1 MAQAIL
7 ALGSNIGDR
16 KANLHEAIRR
26 LGQADLRPARVSSL
40 YETDPVGP
48 AAGPA
53 PFLNMALIATTTLI
67 AREVLDTCLG
77 IERAM
82 GRERTVTG
90 GPRLIDID
98 LLAWEQVI
106 VRQTDFTLPHPRLHE
121 RRFVLEPLAEI
132 APAWIHPE
140 TGLTPGAMLDRLED
154 PHAVRRLA
162 PEAEDAPTPE
172 KTT

>member
-7 ALGSNIGDR
+7 ALGSNVGDR
-16 KANLHEAIRR
+16 KANLLEAIRR
-26 LGQADLRPARVSSL
+26 LGQADLRPARVSSM
-40 YETDPVGP
+40 YETAPVGA
-48 AAGPA
+48 AAGPD

-82 GRERTVTG
+82 GRERTVPG

-106 VRQTDFTLPHPRLHE
+106 VRQPDFTLPHPRLAE

-132 APAWIHPE
+132 APAWTHPE
-140 TGLTPGAMLDRLED
+140 TGRTVAEMLAALPDE
-154 PHAVRRLA
+154 
-162 PEAEDAPTPE
+162 ESS
-172 KTT
+172 